1 MKNFLSLNYKGA
13 CYSLLMF
20 AMMLLSSCQDDL
32 KTVMKSP
39 SDVTLTLT
47 ASAASIVLDTAKAST
62 TVAETFSWNKADY
75 GTALSVTYTLQ
86 LDSAHGTFQSPVT
99 VVLDNVLSQDYT
111 KKALNDLAIS
121 LRLVPDV
128 SGQIQA
134 RVKAEVSTAVEPVF
148 SNTITLTITPYS
160 TKPTPKF
167 PVPDNLFLVGD
178 ATPGGWSNPV
188 PTPSQQFT
196 KIDDNTFG
204 IVIQLTGGKQYL
216 LLPKNGDWGHKY
228 NVASGTANPAGDAFA
243 PDAGDNNIPGPAADG
258 IYQIIVD
265 FVKGTY
271 AVTLLTDNPVPA
283 NLFIVGDAT
292 PGGWTNPVPTPS
304 QQFTQVSNAE
314 FQLTISLIGGKQYLF
329 LPTNGDWGHKYGGTS
344 KTGGALLADNDVPS
358 SNTPSPDATGNFL
371 LTVNFLANTYTVS
384 PQ

>member
-13 CYSLLMF
+13 CYSLLVF

-32 KTVMKSP
+32 KTVMRSP

-228 NVASGTANPAGDAFA
+228 NVASGTADPAGDAFA

-329 LPTNGDWGHKYGGTS
+329 LPTNGDWEHKYGGTS